1 MTPLTPTES
10 PSDSR
15 IVVDCA
21 VCHRTIWH
29 NSRCT
34 HGVVALEPVVPKDDQ
49 VLIEPGDDASKT
61 RKGRK

>member
-1 MTPLTPTES
+1 MPDLTPTAS

-15 IVVDCA
+15 IVVDCP

-34 HGVVALEPVVPKDDQ
+34 HGVVVLTPVVPKDDK
-49 VLIEPGDDASKT
+49 VLIEPGDDDKPAGK
-61 RKGRK
+61 RKK